1 MDNKHII
8 RLREITIEPTPD
20 RIDPPQ
26 ETLRPLT
33 TAERVWAEVRPNII
47 RAALI
52 LGVVYAIIGLFALTV
67 SPGVKQRAAE
77 RAAAAGAQGAADAR
91 H

>member
-20 RIDPPQ
+20 LPGPPQ
-26 ETLRPLT
+26 EIPRPLNT
-33 TAERVWAEVRPNII
+33 VERVWAEVRPNII

>member
-1 MDNKHII
+1 MDKNHII

-20 RIDPPQ
+20 LPGPPR
-26 ETLRPLT
+26 EIPHPLNT
-33 TAERVWAEVRPNII
+33 VERVWAEVRPNVI
-47 RAALI
+47 RAAII
-52 LGVVYAIIGLFALTV
+52 LVVVYAIVGLFALTV

-77 RAAAAGAQGAADAR
+77 RAAGAGVQGAADAQ